1 MSIAMKSEPY
11 AFAIAAR
18 IPPVHERAQ
27 PPPPAADDVGGRMLS
42 SLMPSTQRTIMLTE
56 IFPFL
61 HPENVEPLL
70 PARLRVLADDLEKI
84 LDCAA
89 LDESSLVDAPLLV
102 DWRAVL
108 TPLGLRLTGFAAG
121 HPIHG
126 NRSILTSQIWV
137 ADPDGR
143 WIRTLSRFYKL
154 GISAEGE
161 FGEGRRQKGFRGSD
175 RGPL

>member
-1 MSIAMKSEPY
+1 
-11 AFAIAAR
+11 
-18 IPPVHERAQ
+18 
-27 PPPPAADDVGGRMLS
+27 
-42 SLMPSTQRTIMLTE
+42 MLTE
-56 IFPFL
+56 VFPFL
-61 HPENVEPLL
+61 GPENVEPLL

-89 LDESSLVDAPLLV
+89 LDESRLVDAPFLV

-126 NRSILTSQIWV
+126 NRSILTSQIWI

-143 WIRTLSRFYKL
+143 WIRTLLRFSKL

-161 FGEGRRQKGFRGSD
+161 FAKERYGFRGSD
-175 RGPL
+175 RGRP